1 MRGSATASARW
12 CAPTTSNRS
21 ARRNLACFARG
32 QQRQQRQRQR
42 RQPQLP
48 SLTAQNFRSNPPTG
62 QAQQSKPNR
71 HTNLILIGGRGCGKS
86 ALCRRIMAAEPRFS
100 LYSLDDIIVESS
112 GMSIPRMVQDFGWRH
127 FREVE
132 FEVCKRVALLCDRGW
147 CLIDAGGGVV
157 VDLDDDGDETYSQ
170 RKVDTLKRNGLG
182 KIVYLRRDVEYLVTR
197 TSGDRNRPS
206 LSDVRSFEQVMG
218 ARAPWYERAADY
230 VVDATGGASR
240 RRSRTSRRSSARC
253 SGTFTKSPARYRR
266 MSSTD
271 HRRTTKTTTTTTTI
285 SLAARASRF

>member
-1 MRGSATASARW
+1 MCIRDSLRDARVGDGIRAMVRPRDVEQGGATKPRLFRW
-12 CAPTTSNRS
+12 GPAAPAAAAAAAPTTLIDS
-21 ARRNLACFARG
+21 AK
-32 QQRQQRQRQR
+32 
-42 RQPQLP
+42 LP
-48 SLTAQNFRSNPPTG
+48 VESPE
-62 QAQQSKPNR
+62 AQQSKPNR

-218 ARAPWYERAADY
+218 ARLPWYERAADY
-230 VVDATGGASR
+230 VVDATGGSVEKEVKNKQEIKR
-240 RRSRTSRRSSARC
+240 EVLRYFYQVT
-253 SGTFTKSPARYRR
+253 GEVPADEQYRPP
-266 MSSTD
+266 TD
-271 HRRTTKTTTTTTTI
+271 DEDDDDDDD
-285 SLAARASRF
+285 

>member
-12 CAPTTSNRS
+12 CAPATSNRA
-21 ARRNLACFARG
+21 ARRNLAYFAGG
-32 QQRQQRQRQR
+32 QQRQQRQR

-48 SLTAQNFRSNPPTG
+48 SFITAQNFRSNPPTG

-218 ARAPWYERAADY
+218 ARLPWYERAADY
-230 VVDATGGASR
+230 VVDATGGSVEKEVKNKQEIKR
-240 RRSRTSRRSSARC
+240 EVLRYFYQVT
-253 SGTFTKSPARYRR
+253 GEVPADEQYRPP
-266 MSSTD
+266 TD
-271 HRRTTKTTTTTTTI
+271 DEDDEEDDD
-285 SLAARASRF
+285 

>member
-230 VVDATGGASR
+230 VVDATGGSVEKEVKNKQEIKR
-240 RRSRTSRRSSARC
+240 EVLRYFYQVT
-253 SGTFTKSPARYRR
+253 GEVPADEQYRPP
-266 MSSTD
+266 TD
-271 HRRTTKTTTTTTTI
+271 DEDDDDDDD
-285 SLAARASRF
+285 

>member
-1 MRGSATASARW
+1 
-12 CAPTTSNRS
+12 
-21 ARRNLACFARG
+21 
-32 QQRQQRQRQR
+32 
-42 RQPQLP
+42 
-48 SLTAQNFRSNPPTG
+48 
-62 QAQQSKPNR
+62 
-71 HTNLILIGGRGCGKS
+71 
-86 ALCRRIMAAEPRFS
+86 MAAEPRFS

-230 VVDATGGASR
+230 VVDATGGSVEKEVKNKQEIKR
-240 RRSRTSRRSSARC
+240 EVLRYFYQVT
-253 SGTFTKSPARYRR
+253 GEVPADEQYRPP
-266 MSSTD
+266 TD
-271 HRRTTKTTTTTTTI
+271 DDDDDDD
-285 SLAARASRF
+285 